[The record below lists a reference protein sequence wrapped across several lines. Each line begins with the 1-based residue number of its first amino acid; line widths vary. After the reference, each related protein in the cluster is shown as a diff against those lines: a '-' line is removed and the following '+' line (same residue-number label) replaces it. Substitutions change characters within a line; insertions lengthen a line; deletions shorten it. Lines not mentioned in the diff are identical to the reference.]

1 MTFNKKD
8 QQIIVRLS
16 AEDKDLI
23 RKAARKD
30 GDSSM
35 SVFIRRAAMK
45 AAESITL
52 GSND

>member
-1 MTFNKKD
+1 MANKD

-16 AEDKDLI
+16 SEDKELI
-23 RKAARKD
+23 REAARKD

-35 SVFIRRAAMK
+35 SVFIRRAAIK
-45 AAESITL
+45 AAQRITL